1 MAEWEK
7 YLSPHG
13 QRKETCEYVV
23 GRFDLTPEYRNN
35 ATIRRWVECS
45 KMRLAEIAKEEYMQ
59 AYWQAYRDAQILHQ
73 GC

>member
-1 MAEWEK
+1 MTQWEK

-13 QRKETCEYVV
+13 QTKQVCEYVV
-23 GRFDLTPEYRNN
+23 GRFDLTSEYRNN
-35 ATIRRWVECS
+35 TTIRRWVECS

-59 AYWQAYRDAQILHQ
+59 AYRDAQILHQ